1 VVPAGVSIGMLDSRF
16 LFQTRMMY
24 GPVRY
29 TRAGGPSMLSMAARV
44 NQRANWGWVSMTM
57 KLARLEPGSY
67 HDTFAIHRY
76 GRSVWAD
83 RARIVTWPPLPTV
96 TLLACQ

>member
-1 VVPAGVSIGMLDSRF
+1 VPEDVSSGMAGSRF
-16 LFQTRMMY
+16 LSQTRMMY

-29 TRAGGPSMLSMAARV
+29 TRAGGPSILSMAARV

-57 KLARLEPGSY
+57 KLALSDAGSY
-67 HDTFAIHRY
+67 HDVLAIHRY
-76 GRSVWAD
+76 GLSVWAD
-83 RARIVTWPPLPTV
+83 RARIVTRPSLPTV